1 MSLLTMS
8 LILPAMALLPNT
20 RAQSRQN
27 DPGGGPNHKIRV
39 FLDCESCDDDHMRTE
54 ITFVDYVRN
63 REQGDVHLL
72 ITYLTTGGGG
82 REYTCEFRGLGRFA
96 GTNDTIV
103 FNTGTADTEDMRRER
118 LIRYLRLGLVRY
130 ATSTG
135 AAEHLDVSY
144 SDSGEAPPTIG
155 DDWDYW
161 VFKGNVNMYLNGE
174 QSTSYT
180 SVRGSVSAS
189 RVTEDLKL
197 NIATSGNYNQSDYDY
212 ADYAYTDISRSG
224 SASVFAVKSLG
235 DHWSAGGSASLAFST
250 YSNLKSS
257 LAIAPSVEYNIFPY
271 SETTRRQFRI
281 RYRISA
287 ASLRYEDETI
297 FFRTSEVVGRQGL
310 YVTLEMKEPWGSTEL
325 SINASHILSDA
336 KKYEIGVYGELS
348 LRIFE
353 GLSLEIDGGIFRT
366 RDQISLRKGIAS
378 QEEVLL
384 RRRELESQYNY
395 WVSWGVSYS
404 FGSIFNNVVN
414 YRMGSGSSG
423 VIYY

>member
-1 MSLLTMS
+1 MSILSRS
-8 LILPAMALLPNT
+8 LIPPAVVILFICG
-20 RAQSRQN
+20 AQARQD

-54 ITFVDYVRN
+54 ITFVDYVRD

-82 REYTCEFRGLGRFA
+82 REYTCEFRGLGRFS

-103 FNTGTADTEDMRRER
+103 FNTGTADTEEMRREH
-118 LIRYLRLGLVRY
+118 LIRYVKLGLVKY
-130 ATSTG
+130 AASTP
-135 AAEHLDVSY
+135 AAGRLDVTY
-144 SDSGEAPPTIG
+144 KADSEAPPPIG
-155 DDWDYW
+155 DNWDYW
-161 VFKGNVNMYLNGE
+161 VFKGNVRMYLNGE

-180 SVRGSVSAS
+180 SVNGSVSAN

-197 NIATSGNYNQSDYDY
+197 NIAISGNYNQSDYDY
-212 ADYAYTDISRSG
+212 EDYAYTDISRSG

-235 DHWSAGGSASLAFST
+235 GHWSAGSSASLAFST

-257 LAIAPSVEYNIFPY
+257 LAIAPSLEYNIFPY

-287 ASLRYEDETI
+287 ATLRYEDETI
-297 FFRTSEVVGRQGL
+297 FFKTSEVVGRQGL
-310 YVTLEMKEPWGSTEL
+310 YVTLEMKEPWGSTEV
-325 SINASHILSDA
+325 SINGSHILSDV
-336 KKYEIGVYGELS
+336 KKYEIGFYGELS

-353 GLSLEIDGGIFRT
+353 GLSLEMNGGIFRT

-395 WVSWGVSYS
+395 WVSWGISYS